1 MRSEYRLGDI
11 VDVYDYKR
19 RPLSTMARSKMQGCI
34 PYYSAN
40 GVIDHIN
47 KSTFH
52 GRYILIA
59 EDGSVR
65 TPDGHPV
72 IKLTDSNEDF
82 WVSNHAH
89 VLKASRGIDTQYLY
103 YNLSQVNIDQC
114 ITGAVQL
121 KVSQE
126 NLLNLKVSIH
136 DIDDQRHI
144 VGTIGTID
152 ELIENLESEKE
163 KIIELRQKIFLKFIE
178 NRPALE
184 PFSAHAKFE
193 GGAQPPKSKHIY
205 ESKDGYVR
213 FIQNRDYDSDSHLT
227 YIPVSKRNKLCTQE
241 DIMVD
246 KYGEAGT
253 VRYGLSGAYNVALMK
268 VIPINDYESE
278 YIRDFLCQP
287 AIRSILYA
295 SSQASTRPS
304 LNESTFTAIKIPLA
318 EKGELLSYERNGKNL
333 LKLELSLNN
342 KIQTSK
348 RLKSALLAKYF

>member
-152 ELIENLESEKE
+152 DLIEKNKETMAELIKHALVLFGLEATKVGTEK
-163 KIIELRQKIFLKFIE
+163 L
-178 NRPALE
+178 
-184 PFSAHAKFE
+184 
-193 GGAQPPKSKHIY
+193 GKHI
-205 ESKDGYVR
+205 SFVKGKKPQLRNQKDALPYLSIDALTGQEPVRSTSGVFCCEEDILMVMDGASSGKVFTGFRGYVGSTLAKVVTDLPASLVY
-213 FIQNRDYDSDSHLT
+213 FFLYKHQEDSMNNTKGSAIPHADKGFVGELDIPVISDSHV
-227 YIPVSKRNKLCTQE
+227 I
-241 DIMVD
+241 D
-246 KYGEAGT
+246 
-253 VRYGLSGAYNVALMK
+253 GLSTDLRL
-268 VIPINDYESE
+268 I
-278 YIRDFLCQP
+278 
-287 AIRSILYA
+287 
-295 SSQASTRPS
+295 TS
-304 LNESTFTAIKIPLA
+304 LRKENEGLKRAKYT
-318 EKGELLSYERNGKNL
+318 LLS
-333 LKLELSLNN
+333 
-342 KIQTSK
+342 
-348 RLKSALLAKYF
+348 KYF